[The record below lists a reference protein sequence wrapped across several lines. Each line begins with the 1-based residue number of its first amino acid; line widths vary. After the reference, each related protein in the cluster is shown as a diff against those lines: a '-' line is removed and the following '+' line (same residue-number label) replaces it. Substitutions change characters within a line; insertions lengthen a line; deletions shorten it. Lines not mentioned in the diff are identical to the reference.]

1 MIKSLH
7 QMLYLSVFEKENDVC
22 YQKIRGK
29 MILINYGEG
38 GTRGPSTTKTNGSI
52 ITRPSFK

>member
-1 MIKSLH
+1 
-7 QMLYLSVFEKENDVC
+7 MLYFSVFEKENDVC